1 MTLKI
6 NLFKVLLGTLLS
18 AFGLS
23 LMITSSLGVDTL
35 SVALFGVMKIFPLKF
50 GYLSLCFNLFVL
62 MIAFLF
68 DRRQIGIGSLI
79 NGIGIGLG
87 VNFFTSFFTL
97 NTSSIISQLVASISG
112 VLLFAL
118 GIGIYVSAQL
128 GAAALEC
135 LTLMVVNSSNF
146 SIKTVRILIDSTMI
160 VIGLLLGNANLG
172 IGTLLCVCTTG
183 VIMEGVLKFQSRLI
197 KNKKIDAG

>member
-6 NLFKVLLGTLLS
+6 NLLKVLLGTLLS

-35 SVALFGVMKIFPLKF
+35 SVALFGVMNIFPLKF
-50 GYLSLCFNLFVL
+50 GYLSLCFNLFAL

-183 VIMEGVLKFQSRLI
+183 VIMEGVLKFQTRLI